1 MMRLGQGLD
10 SYSALGFVK
19 LAHQSLCFRESWA
32 PVLYKLCGKGIWR
45 MTPRKPRILFVE
57 DHDDTRDLISLLLK
71 YQYDVST
78 ASTLQDALDFIRS
91 GNFNLFIFDS
101 WLLDGSGIDLC
112 KRVREFDECT
122 PILFYS
128 AAAYESDKNLALNA
142 GAQAYL
148 VKPVD
153 IGDLLK
159 TIKSLIPERRKLA
172 RRAEQAE
179 RRRRQEWTID

>member
-1 MMRLGQGLD
+1 
-10 SYSALGFVK
+10 
-19 LAHQSLCFRESWA
+19 
-32 PVLYKLCGKGIWR
+32 
-45 MTPRKPRILFVE
+45 MTLRKPRILFVE
-57 DHDDTRDLISLLLK
+57 DHDDTRDLITLLLN

-78 ASTLQDALDFIRS
+78 ASTLQEGLNLIRS

-112 KRVREFDECT
+112 KRVREFDQRT

-128 AAAYESDKNLALNA
+128 AAAYESDKNLALKA

-153 IGDLLK
+153 VGDLLK
-159 TIKSLIPERRKLA
+159 TINSLIRERRKIG
-172 RRAEQAE
+172 RGAEQSESA
-179 RRRRQEWTID
+179 RRQECPIEEQPKPAITP

>member
-1 MMRLGQGLD
+1 
-10 SYSALGFVK
+10 
-19 LAHQSLCFRESWA
+19 
-32 PVLYKLCGKGIWR
+32 
-45 MTPRKPRILFVE
+45 MTLRKPRILFVE
-57 DHDDTRDLISLLLK
+57 DHDDTRDLITLLLK

-78 ASTLQDALDFIRS
+78 ANTLHDALNLIRS

-112 KRVREFDECT
+112 KRVREFDHRT

-153 IGDLLK
+153 VADLLK
-159 TIKSLIPERRKLA
+159 TIKSLIPERRKIG
-172 RRAEQAE
+172 RRAQRSE
-179 RRRRQEWTID
+179 RVRRQESTID